1 MQTKKLA
8 TIFMVG
14 ALSVLLLTFVSIQN
28 ACAGGH
34 SAARVTTPHAGPTNT
49 ANSSGAR
56 LTKDAGPQNTG
67 DGQQSG
73 SGNAPTNEGGGGH
86 PHHPDQ

>member
-14 ALSVLLLTFVSIQN
+14 AMSVLLLTFGSIQS

-34 SAARVTTPHAGPTNT
+34 SGTRVTTHAGSTNT
-49 ANSSGAR
+49 GNLTGAK
-56 LTKDAGPQNTG
+56 LQKQAGPQNAG

-73 SGNAPTNEGGGGH
+73 SSNAPTNEGGGGH